1 MREPGALEA
10 RMKADAVAALKAGDR
25 RRRDALGTLIA
36 ELKKARIDA
45 GAAPSEGDE
54 LTVLNRERKRR
65 TEALELYT
73 GAGRA
78 DLAEQARFEQEL
90 IAAYMPEQ
98 LSAAEL
104 ERLVDEAVAATGAV
118 SPREMGKVMGRLMPQ
133 VAGRVD
139 GKVLSDLVRRRLG
152 G

>member
-10 RMKADAVAALKAGDR
+10 RMKEDAVAALKAGDR
-25 RRRDALGTLIA
+25 RRREALGTVVA

-45 GAAPSEGDE
+45 GSAPSEADE

-65 TEALELYT
+65 AEALELYT
-73 GAGRA
+73 EAGRA

-90 IAAYMPEQ
+90 IAGYMPEE

-104 ERLVDEAVAATGAV
+104 ERLVDEAIAATGAA
-118 SPREMGKVMGRLMPQ
+118 SPKEMGKVMGRVMPQ
-133 VAGRVD
+133 VAGRAD
-139 GKVLSDLVRRRLG
+139 GKALSDLVRRRLG